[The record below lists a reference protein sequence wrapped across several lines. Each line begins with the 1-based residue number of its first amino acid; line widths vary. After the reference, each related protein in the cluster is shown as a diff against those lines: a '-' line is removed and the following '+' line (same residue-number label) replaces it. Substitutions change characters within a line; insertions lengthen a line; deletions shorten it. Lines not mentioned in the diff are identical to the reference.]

1 MRSIYKDFVKHAEAK
16 DLQALGFDDKCIGT
30 IDQTEY
36 MHLKGTSYPARGA
49 MCYDTVACPTYSQ
62 ALRWFR
68 DKHHIVAWVVPY
80 NTLGGRRFT
89 FIIEDQNGTDVD
101 QEDTDYDH
109 HEDAELKCLQR
120 VIQIVEHAKHS
131 EAHG

>member
-49 MCYDTVACPTYSQ
+49 MCYDTVACSTYAQ
-62 ALRWFR
+62 AFRWFR
-68 DKHHIVAWVVPY
+68 EKHNLFGNICFNQISCKSYYIVFGIRGK
-80 NTLGGRRFT
+80 TSDS
-89 FIIEDQNGTDVD
+89 EDSYETY
-101 QEDTDYDH
+101 E
-109 HEDAELKCLQR
+109 EAELECLKR
-120 VIQIVEHAKHS
+120 LIEIVKKKS
-131 EAHG
+131 NG